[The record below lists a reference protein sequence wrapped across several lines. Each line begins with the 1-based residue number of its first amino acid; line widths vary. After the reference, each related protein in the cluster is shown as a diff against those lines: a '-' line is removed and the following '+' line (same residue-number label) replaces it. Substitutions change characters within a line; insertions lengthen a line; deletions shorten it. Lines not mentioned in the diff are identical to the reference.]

1 MARNQ
6 APVSEEEIEA
16 LREEMDEQ
24 REEIREALAED
35 LGGEPEDYDAEEYLN
50 DRAGEPVA
58 DGGE

>member
-1 MARNQ
+1 M
-6 APVSEEEIEA
+6 SEEEIEA
-16 LREEMDEQ
+16 LCAEMDAQ

-35 LGGEPEDYDAEEYLN
+35 LGGDPEDYDARAYLS

>member
-6 APVSEEEIEA
+6 NPVSEEEIDA

-24 REEIREALAED
+24 REKIREALAKD
-35 LGGEPEDYDAEEYLN
+35 LGGEPEDYDAEAYLN

-58 DGGE
+58 DDGK